1 ERRQIALRHSIKC
14 LTESL
19 KPRVGC
25 DRCDSVPGSA
35 REGARAPRKRGV
47 AGWSPQH
54 KALRASCR
62 EYWTAS
68 SFHNFGD
75 DEKIIG
81 LSRCIAQRLGGS
93 EPIVRVVFA
102 KDIENW
108 NSMRR
113 RFYSLDVHFI

>member
-1 ERRQIALRHSIKC
+1 MHSS
-14 LTESL
+14 TSNR
-19 KPRVGC
+19 RVGHEC
-25 DRCDSVPGSA
+25 CGSDLGSARALACTFRRLAEMLLVQPKKVVGEAPTTA

-81 LSRCIAQRLGGS
+81 LSRCIA
-93 EPIVRVVFA
+93 
-102 KDIENW
+102 
-108 NSMRR
+108 
-113 RFYSLDVHFI
+113 